1 MYLEI
6 LRIRRLLPVIG
17 LFLGPVSLAAQ
28 VPPDAPQGR
37 LRVFFDCQGPQC
49 DNTYYRTEI
58 DWVDWV
64 RDAQDSNVHVIMTSQ
79 MTGAGGRE
87 YQLDFIGRGAAVA
100 YQAQSRYQS
109 RASDTQREELDA
121 IAYTLALGLAQFANA
136 NGFRNV
142 VRIEGI
148 DPGVAAAAAGV
159 QAPDQVADPW
169 NLWTFRINTNGN
181 ISGESTR
188 KSYQFNGG
196 FNASRVTPI
205 WKTSIGG
212 NGSLARQE
220 IRRTNGTLFVDE
232 RTNWSVNARLVYS
245 LAQHWSVGIGGGPAR
260 QTQQNQKLRVQLN
273 PGIEYSY
280 FPYEEATRRSLT
292 VFYEIGPVYRGYF
305 QETIY
310 GETSEILTQQALSID
325 FSQRQPWGS
334 ASVTASASS
343 YMHDFARNNASLR
356 GSINYRITRG
366 LDLNLNANVSSV
378 NDQIY
383 LSGAGL
389 TEEERLLRIRQEAT
403 DYTYGGSFGLS
414 YQFGSIFN
422 NVVNNR
428 F

>member
-6 LRIRRLLPVIG
+6 SRIWRLLPVIG
-17 LFLGPVSLAAQ
+17 ILLMPAALAAQ
-28 VPPDAPQGR
+28 EPTDVAPAR

-49 DNTYYRTEI
+49 DSTYYRTEI

-87 YQLDFIGRGAAVA
+87 YQLDFIGRGTAAQ

-136 NGFRNV
+136 NGFRNL
-142 VRIEGI
+142 VRIEGV
-148 DPGVAAAAAGV
+148 DPAEAAAAAGI
-159 QAPDQVADPW
+159 QDPAQVDDPW
-169 NLWTFRINTNGN
+169 NLWTFRVNTNGN
-181 ISGESTR
+181 FSGESTR

-205 WKTSIGG
+205 LKTSLGG
-212 NGSLARQE
+212 NGSFSRQE
-220 IRRTNGTLFVDE
+220 IERTNGSLFIDE
-232 RTNWSVNARLVYS
+232 RTNWSINGQIVYS
-245 LAQHWSVGIGGGPAR
+245 LAPHWSVGVSGGPAR

-273 PGIEYSY
+273 PAIQYSY
-280 FPYEEATRRSLT
+280 FPYEEATRRALT

-305 QETIY
+305 EETIY
-310 GETSEILTQQALSID
+310 GEMSEVLAQQALTID

-334 ASVTASASS
+334 ASITASAAT
-343 YMHDFARNNASLR
+343 YMHDFARNNVSLR

-366 LDLNLNANVSSV
+366 LDVNLNANVSSV

-383 LSGAGL
+383 LSGQGL

>member
-6 LRIRRLLPVIG
+6 GRALLKLSSFCLIFIPVA
-17 LFLGPVSLAAQ
+17 LSAQ
-28 VPPDAPQGR
+28 VPADAASARP
-37 LRVFFDCQGPQC
+37 RVFFDCQGPQC
-49 DNTYYRTEI
+49 DLTYYRTEI
-58 DWVDWV
+58 NWVDWM

-87 YQLDFIGRGAAVA
+87 YQLDFIGRGTAVD
-100 YQAQSRYQS
+100 YQQQSRYQS
-109 RASDTQREELDA
+109 RSSDTQREQLDA

-142 VRIEGI
+142 VRIQGV
-148 DPGVAAAAAGV
+148 DPSVAAAAAGV
-159 QAPDQVADPW
+159 QSASQVDDPW

-181 ISGESTR
+181 FSGESTR

-196 FNASRVTPI
+196 FNAGRVTPI
-205 WKTSIGG
+205 WKVGIGG
-212 NGSLARQE
+212 NGSINRQE
-220 IRRTNGTLFVDE
+220 IQRTNGTLFIDE
-232 RTNWSVNARLVYS
+232 RTNWSVNSRVVYS
-245 LAQHWSVGIGGGPAR
+245 LAPHWSVGVSGGPAR
-260 QTQQNQKLRVQLN
+260 QTQQNQELRMQLDA
-273 PGIEYSY
+273 GIQYSY
-280 FPYEEATRRSLT
+280 FPYEEATRRALT

-310 GETSEILTQQALSID
+310 GKLSEVRAQQTFSID

-334 ASVTASASS
+334 ASASASASS
-343 YMHDFARNNASLR
+343 YMHDFARNNLSLR